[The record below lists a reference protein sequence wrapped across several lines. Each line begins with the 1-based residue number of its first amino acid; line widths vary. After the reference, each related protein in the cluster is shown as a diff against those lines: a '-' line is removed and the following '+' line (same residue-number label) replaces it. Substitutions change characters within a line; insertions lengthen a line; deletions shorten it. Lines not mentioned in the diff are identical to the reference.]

1 MYNYDGEEQIVKSFI
16 FDGEESWCYS
26 SRPTKG
32 ALVVYPET
40 MEISVSIFKG
50 MQPYFADIINFML
63 QDKDV
68 RLLIH
73 QYQQKGRKKPF
84 SMRYSKGVSGRE
96 DIFINF
102 IDEETKLVVDGKHLL
117 HISCFGKISGIQRMY
132 IGDFVEM
139 VSAIWQHSNFDTDCG
154 TSCRYVKPYFAC
166 DASVEVSKII

>member
-16 FDGEESWCYS
+16 FDGEESWCCS

-32 ALVVYPET
+32 ALVVYPDT

-73 QYQQKGRKKPF
+73 QYQQKGRKKQF
-84 SMRYSKGVSGRE
+84 SIRY
-96 DIFINF
+96 
-102 IDEETKLVVDGKHLL
+102 
-117 HISCFGKISGIQRMY
+117 
-132 IGDFVEM
+132 
-139 VSAIWQHSNFDTDCG
+139 
-154 TSCRYVKPYFAC
+154 
-166 DASVEVSKII
+166 